1 MYDWHHWALFLSA
14 AVALNVAPGPDA
26 VYILTR
32 TVAHGRRVGI
42 ASSLGVCSGA
52 FIHVLAAAFG
62 LSAILATSAT
72 AFMVVKYVGAA
83 YLVYL
88 GWKALRSPGV
98 AFAPAGAAEDRR
110 VTPWS
115 AYRQGVAI
123 DVLNPKVAIFFMAFL
138 PQFVDPALG
147 HAAAQTVLLGLIV
160 ILVAI
165 VWEAFLVL
173 CASGMTGTLRRRPA
187 IGAWLD
193 RLVGVVLI
201 GLGIRL
207 ALEEQA

>member
-1 MYDWHHWALFLSA
+1 MYDWHHWFLFLGA

-26 VYILTR
+26 LYVLTR
-32 TVAHGRRVGI
+32 TVAHGRRIGI

-52 FIHVLAAAFG
+52 FVHVLAAAFG
-62 LSAILATSAT
+62 LSAILATSAVAFT
-72 AFMVVKYVGAA
+72 AVKYAGAA

-88 GWKALRSPGV
+88 GYKALRSPGA
-98 AFAPAGAAEDRR
+98 AFAEAAPGPHR
-110 VTPWS
+110 VTAWS
-115 AYRQGVAI
+115 AFRQGMMI
-123 DVLNPKVAIFFMAFL
+123 DILNPKVAVFFMAFL
-138 PQFVDPALG
+138 PQFIDPALG
-147 HAAAQTVLLGLIV
+147 HAAAQTILLGAVV

-173 CASGMTGTLRRRPA
+173 CASGMTRTLRRRPA

-193 RLVGVVLI
+193 RAVGTVLI

-207 ALEEQA
+207 ALEERA

>member
-1 MYDWHHWALFLSA
+1 MYDWHHWILFLSA

-26 VYILTR
+26 VYILTK

-52 FIHVLAAAFG
+52 FVHVLAAAFG
-62 LSAILATSAT
+62 LSAILATSAVAFT
-72 AFMVVKYVGAA
+72 AVKYAGAA

-88 GWKALRSPGV
+88 GYRALRSPGA
-98 AFAPAGAAEDRR
+98 AFAPEAATGARP
-110 VTPWS
+110 VTAWS
-115 AYRQGVAI
+115 AFRQGMMI
-123 DVLNPKVAIFFMAFL
+123 DILNPKVAVFFMAFL
-138 PQFVDPALG
+138 PQFIDPALG
-147 HAAAQTVLLGLIV
+147 HAAAQTILLGTVV

-173 CASGMTGTLRRRPA
+173 GAAGLTGTLRRRPE

-193 RLVGVVLI
+193 RVVGTVLI

-207 ALEEQA
+207 ALEERG